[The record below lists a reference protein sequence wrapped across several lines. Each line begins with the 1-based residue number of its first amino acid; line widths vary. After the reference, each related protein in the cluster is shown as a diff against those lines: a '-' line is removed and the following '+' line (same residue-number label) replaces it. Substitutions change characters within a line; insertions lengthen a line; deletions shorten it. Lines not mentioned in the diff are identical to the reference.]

1 MRTRTCTLATAHRA
15 TEATAER
22 ARPDTCA
29 THFTARRCC
38 PTKLRC
44 FTALAAAGRCFE
56 PIHPQPPGLCMNP
69 QASRLST
76 CTRCPLA
83 SERPLHTRLPSLQ
96 VGSLPCCPTRCR
108 DVRIVLL
115 SLDTRGAP
123 GPACDGLRCIGGC
136 CVCAPMRREGAHART
151 TSEGRTA
158 RSRSAR
164 LGVMSIC
171 APPRPPCGMGLDWA
185 TEATSAGGDA
195 ASRHIHQS
203 CPRRPAPGAATA
215 GPPTSEGRA
224 RPLCG
229 GRSMVARADWGSL
242 PPTSASPCAAAR
254 GAPLPPFALSRPLM
268 QASTLDPHTRPAHTR
283 EGFE

>member
-1 MRTRTCTLATAHRA
+1 MHARQGGTGSSYIRRGQTRHTTSESSGLAPPYQEPVLCGRAHAHWPQLTGPPRRPLSERDQTHAPRTSQLAGAA
-15 TEATAER
+15 
-22 ARPDTCA
+22 P
-29 THFTARRCC
+29 
-38 PTKLRC
+38 LNC
-44 FTALAAAGRCFE
+44 FTALAAAGRCLE

-83 SERPLHTRLPSLQ
+83 SERPHHTRLPSLQ

-171 APPRPPCGMGLDWA
+171 AAPLVGRGWTGP
-185 TEATSAGGDA
+185 
-195 ASRHIHQS
+195 
-203 CPRRPAPGAATA
+203 PRRPLPVATQ
-215 GPPTSEGRA
+215 PRDTSAKVACVDQHRA
-224 RPLCG
+224 RPPRGHRPL
-229 GRSMVARADWGSL
+229 RAESDL
-242 PPTSASPCAAAR
+242 CAAA
-254 GAPLPPFALSRPLM
+254 AA
-268 QASTLDPHTRPAHTR
+268 
-283 EGFE
+283 